1 MWSRQSEKD
10 VIVPE
15 LSDILDDRNRHKHRH
30 LMRHVLIF
38 RSYSRIIA
46 LTAMV
51 SGLSMTAQAAEPATL
66 TLACKGTVTTGNGKP
81 EPISMGVIVNFTNG
95 AVQGFGFPAKI
106 IDVNEVTITFND
118 VEPAAE
124 GFTRSVTIDRVTGDV
139 YVTNTMKETK
149 TGKAVYSTDFTLKC
163 RPAQRMF

>member
-1 MWSRQSEKD
+1 
-10 VIVPE
+10 
-15 LSDILDDRNRHKHRH
+15 
-30 LMRHVLIF
+30 
-38 RSYSRIIA
+38 
-46 LTAMV
+46 MV
-51 SGLSMTAQAAEPATL
+51 FGLSMTAQAVEPATL

-124 GFTRSVTIDRVTGDV
+124 GFTRSAEQGTYGTIDRVTGDV

>member
-1 MWSRQSEKD
+1 
-10 VIVPE
+10 
-15 LSDILDDRNRHKHRH
+15 
-30 LMRHVLIF
+30 
-38 RSYSRIIA
+38 
-46 LTAMV
+46 
-51 SGLSMTAQAAEPATL
+51 MTAQAAAEPATM
-66 TLACKGTVTTGNGKP
+66 TLACKGTVTTSAKP
-81 EPISMGVIVNFTNG
+81 EPISTGVIVNFTNG
-95 AVQGFGFPAKI
+95 TVQGFGFPAKI

-163 RPAQRMF
+163 RPAQRKF

>member
-1 MWSRQSEKD
+1 
-10 VIVPE
+10 
-15 LSDILDDRNRHKHRH
+15 
-30 LMRHVLIF
+30 MRYVKPTP
-38 RSYSRIIA
+38 RTCSRIIA
-46 LTAMV
+46 HAAMV
-51 SGLSMTAQAAEPATL
+51 AGLSMTAQAAAEPATM
-66 TLACKGTVTTGNGKP
+66 TLACKGTVTTSAKP

-95 AVQGFGFPAKI
+95 TVQGFGFPAKI

-124 GFTRSVTIDRVTGDV
+124 GFMRSAEQGTYGTIDRVTGDV

-163 RPAQRMF
+163 RPAQRKF